1 MSDASRLALFT
12 RAFGLVLLSHGYY
25 TLASHQR
32 ILDSTAVAFS
42 VAPFHFELSP
52 VHLPVARNI
61 LLFSGLLVFSGILAR
76 IGLLLSFAA
85 IAYSLLLDRSLY
97 NNHHY
102 LLAELCVLLAV
113 CDGSVLR
120 WRWRWSRAA
129 PRAPRW
135 QLHAVQALV
144 LTPYFYGGLAK
155 LNPDWLFRHEPV
167 ATWAPAM
174 LQTLDDTC
182 GGALDAALPDEFDVI
197 TPFATFVSWG
207 GLLFDLLVPF
217 LLVGPSPTLRYGVA
231 FPAALAFHA
240 CNRLWFG
247 GLGVFPALCVVA
259 LVLFIPERTHRGEVD
274 NIVVSSI
281 PRPAAVEVD
290 RKELR
295 AVFKRACPR
304 ASPEGVEACVSYYFR
319 FMTMTGTASLRD
331 EYSKGAFQSGV
342 ARYLNKYLQ
351 PEPCVGGA
359 DILAHAKAYANGEID
374 GGEAPAPPPAR
385 RRPLLVAAAVA
396 VGALHSLVPLRH
408 LLLPEASRWTGEGSL
423 WAWHMKLSAKRGW
436 LALHVAAT
444 DADGAAREFTLVPE
458 TDPSL
463 YADQAGHLTHEPAS
477 TLQYARHLRALF
489 AAKGYAV
496 ASVRASSCVA
506 VNGRPA
512 QPLFVADADLL
523 AHADGDY
530 LGVFAL
536 RSGVGAFLNPWGSAA
551 AASCDLARPQGAAD
565 DDAAAAV
572 QRASDAAYRWL
583 HAPLHRRAALAEWAW
598 VGRSRVPSALAD
610 AGEACD
616 ATERDALPSW
626 ATRCSFLSAAE
637 ALWCPE

>member
-1 MSDASRLALFT
+1 MSDGGLAT
-12 RAFGLVLLSHGYY
+12 RAVHARLGLVLLSHGYY

-32 ILDSTAVAFS
+32 ILDSTALAFS

-52 VHLPVARNI
+52 SHLPLARNI
-61 LLFSGLLVFSGILAR
+61 LLCGGLLIFAGCFAR

-85 IAYSLLLDRSLY
+85 VAYSLLLDRSLY

-102 LLAELCVLLAV
+102 LLAELCALLAV

-259 LVLFIPERTHRGEVD
+259 LVLFVLRGRTVERST
-274 NIVVSSI
+274 ISSSARYHARPPSRSTAKSSERCSSARVQE
-281 PRPAAVEVD
+281 PR
-290 RKELR
+290 
-295 AVFKRACPR
+295 PR
-304 ASPEGVEACVSYYFR
+304 AS
-319 FMTMTGTASLRD
+319 
-331 EYSKGAFQSGV
+331 
-342 ARYLNKYLQ
+342 
-351 PEPCVGGA
+351 
-359 DILAHAKAYANGEID
+359 
-374 GGEAPAPPPAR
+374 
-385 RRPLLVAAAVA
+385 
-396 VGALHSLVPLRH
+396 
-408 LLLPEASRWTGEGSL
+408 
-423 WAWHMKLSAKRGW
+423 
-436 LALHVAAT
+436 
-444 DADGAAREFTLVPE
+444 
-458 TDPSL
+458 
-463 YADQAGHLTHEPAS
+463 
-477 TLQYARHLRALF
+477 
-489 AAKGYAV
+489 
-496 ASVRASSCVA
+496 
-506 VNGRPA
+506 RPA
-512 QPLFVADADLL
+512 C
-523 AHADGDY
+523 
-530 LGVFAL
+530 
-536 RSGVGAFLNPWGSAA
+536 RTTSA
-551 AASCDLARPQGAAD
+551 S
-565 DDAAAAV
+565 
-572 QRASDAAYRWL
+572 
-583 HAPLHRRAALAEWAW
+583 
-598 VGRSRVPSALAD
+598 
-610 AGEACD
+610 
-616 ATERDALPSW
+616 
-626 ATRCSFLSAAE
+626 
-637 ALWCPE
+637 